1 MPPREK
7 TPEKSSAGII
17 RGMAPLSKLNK
28 TVLRKK
34 DYKGPW
40 KKKTLTP
47 NDKELGWIYAQEYM
61 KAGGDKTTRKL
72 LNTADGRAD
81 YLMEMYKDET
91 EASKKRTETQKK
103 MTTAILEGKDD
114 KAIKSIKRTK
124 EPITYTVKFR
134 VLTNNLEKVKEAQID
149 KGKTRKSGRNVILNS
164 VKYTQV
170 GSKQSFETT
179 DKWFIK
185 NWHQGT
191 KADHI
196 VKSKRGAEGSRWRR
210 AIKHVEPALR
220 ERRLGE
226 EGFGKG
232 FGDPA
237 LLLSYMEALYIAD
250 VYENKKTETA
260 DVKTE
265 EKNNDAIQGYC
276 CKYLY
281 KDLSEED
288 NKYENHPYLKK
299 HYKKNSCLLTAI
311 IEAYYETFTKKK
323 SDGKRMYKEDITYEY
338 LCELF
343 GLECTEDNIGCR
355 LQTALFSS
363 KSLAL
368 V

>member
-1 MPPREK
+1 M
-7 TPEKSSAGII
+7 
-17 RGMAPLSKLNK
+17 
-28 TVLRKK
+28 
-34 DYKGPW
+34 
-40 KKKTLTP
+40 
-47 NDKELGWIYAQEYM
+47 GWIYAQEYM
-61 KAGGDKTTRKL
+61 KAGGEKTTRKL

-81 YLMEMYKDET
+81 YLTGMYKDET
-91 EASKKRTETQKK
+91 EASKERTETQKK
-103 MTTAILEGKDD
+103 MTTALLEGKDD
-114 KAIKSIKRTK
+114 KAIKSIKRKK

-149 KGKTRKSGRNVILNS
+149 KGKTRKSKRNVILNN

-265 EKNNDAIQGYC
+265 EKTMMLYRAIVV
-276 CKYLY
+276 
-281 KDLSEED
+281 SI
-288 NKYENHPYLKK
+288 
-299 HYKKNSCLLTAI
+299 SI
-311 IEAYYETFTKKK
+311 RI
-323 SDGKRMYKEDITYEY
+323 
-338 LCELF
+338 
-343 GLECTEDNIGCR
+343 
-355 LQTALFSS
+355 
-363 KSLAL
+363 
-368 V
+368 

>member
-1 MPPREK
+1 
-7 TPEKSSAGII
+7 
-17 RGMAPLSKLNK
+17 
-28 TVLRKK
+28 
-34 DYKGPW
+34 
-40 KKKTLTP
+40 
-47 NDKELGWIYAQEYM
+47 M
-61 KAGGDKTTRKL
+61 KAGGEKTTRKL
-72 LNTADGRAD
+72 LNTADGRAE
-81 YLMEMYKDET
+81 YLTGMYKDET
-91 EASKKRTETQKK
+91 EASKERTEKQKK
-103 MTTAILEGKDD
+103 MTTALLEGKDD
-114 KAIKSIKRTK
+114 KTIKSIKRKK

-191 KADHI
+191 KADNI
-196 VKSKRGAEGSRWRR
+196 VKSKRGAEGNRWRR

-220 ERRLGE
+220 ERRLVEGE

-265 EKNNDAIQGYC
+265 EKTMMLYRAIVV
-276 CKYLY
+276 
-281 KDLSEED
+281 SI
-288 NKYENHPYLKK
+288 
-299 HYKKNSCLLTAI
+299 SI
-311 IEAYYETFTKKK
+311 RI
-323 SDGKRMYKEDITYEY
+323 
-338 LCELF
+338 
-343 GLECTEDNIGCR
+343 
-355 LQTALFSS
+355 
-363 KSLAL
+363 
-368 V
+368 